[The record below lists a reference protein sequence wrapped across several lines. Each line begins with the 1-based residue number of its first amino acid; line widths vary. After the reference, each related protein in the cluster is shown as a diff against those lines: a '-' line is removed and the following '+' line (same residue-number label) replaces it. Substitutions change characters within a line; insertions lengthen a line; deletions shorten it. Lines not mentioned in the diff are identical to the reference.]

1 MTARVFALIP
11 AAGVGTRAGAA
22 VPKQYLS
29 IAGEPMIVRTLAA
42 FAAVPIVERVVVVIA
57 PDDRWFERLDPQ
69 PAVADRVDVV
79 RRGGA
84 TRAATVVNGLDALA
98 GFAGA
103 DDWVLVHDAARC
115 GITPQ
120 MVEALIGKIAG
131 DPVGGLLAVPLDDT
145 VKRADGEVSPA
156 VVETVDRRGLW
167 RAQTPQMFRYRLL
180 MEAMRA
186 AQASGAP
193 TTDEASAMEAAGHRV
208 LLVAGSPRNFKVTTA
223 DDVTM
228 MDLLLRRPADRPIDR
243 HETVETAI
251 LGLHR

>member
-22 VPKQYLS
+22 IPKQYLS
-29 IAGEPMIVRTLAA
+29 IAGVPMIARTLAA
-42 FAAVPIVERVVVVIA
+42 FAAVSVVERIVVVLA
-57 PDDRWFERLDPQ
+57 ADDRVFEELILEPV
-69 PAVADRVDVV
+69 VARCVDVV

-84 TRAATVVNGLDALA
+84 TRAATVANGLDALA
-98 GFAGA
+98 SIADA

-120 MVEALIGKIAG
+120 LIEALIGRMSS

-145 VKRADGEVSPA
+145 VKRAVGDTEAA
-156 VVETVDRRGLW
+156 VAETVDRRGLW

-180 MEAMRA
+180 VDAMSA
-186 AQASGAP
+186 AQASDTP
-193 TTDEASAMEAAGHRV
+193 TTDESSAMEAAGHRV
-208 LLVAGSPRNFKVTTA
+208 LLVPGSPRNFKVTTA

-228 MDLLLRRPADRPIDR
+228 MDLLLRGPSN
-243 HETVETAI
+243 TAP
-251 LGLHR
+251 GDGRR